1 MQEKVISKSLKKY
14 GNLIYVKSNKEILK
28 LIEFI
33 SPEHIE
39 LSIRNYKKYINPLN
53 DKLKTTGSIA
63 AGSYSSMALS
73 DYGPTQHSLP
83 TNGTAR
89 YSGGLSLGDF
99 TKQISINE
107 LSKKGLKKL
116 SKSGYV
122 LSKMEKLKGHSL
134 SIKTK
139 ALGSK

>member
-1 MQEKVISKSLKKY
+1 
-14 GNLIYVKSNKEILK
+14 
-28 LIEFI
+28 
-33 SPEHIE
+33 
-39 LSIRNYKKYINPLN
+39 
-53 DKLKTTGSIA
+53 
-63 AGSYSSMALS
+63 MALS

-83 TNGTAR
+83 TNCTAR
-89 YSGGLSLGDF
+89 YSGGLSVADF

-139 ALGSK
+139 ALRSK